1 VVNILLYPGFSKV
14 KVLSSCWCIDWRGN
28 TVNKLRG
35 NTLQKKYCKNRAY
48 LPYIEK
54 TLETEFINPT
64 TEFCVM

>member
-14 KVLSSCWCIDWRGN
+14 KVLSCACALIEGEYCKWVKGEYSAE
-28 TVNKLRG
+28 
-35 NTLQKKYCKNRAY
+35 KYCKNRAY